1 MKKIVFTLIC
11 LFSLNIGFSQ
21 AENIDLQELLNM
33 TNQQRAK
40 YGKKTTTKR
49 KGAEPLVWNQTLA
62 DAAKVQANYLIKK
75 NKLSHTGANGSNV
88 GMRVKKLGYKWIA
101 VGENLAIG
109 QITLKEVIQ
118 DWMQSPGHRRNILEP
133 AFTEFGAAVVV
144 SSKGQLIWVQVFGS
158 R

>member
-101 VGENLAIG
+101 VSENLAIG